1 VLVVGQDHELLHST
15 LEAIRKQLPP
25 ESEIHVCATAREAKE
40 LYLRGR
46 FGAVL
51 VDQVLSDGTGTSLLR
66 SLLMFRG
73 RSSNLFLI
81 GPRNTED
88 SESVQLLRDH
98 PEVYFIERPYRADV
112 IARQVRNAIAP
123 RPVTEQSFYGLRLME
138 LIQAF
143 ALGRK
148 SASIVVL
155 MADNRMGNIFIREGQ
170 IVHATLGREEGIP
183 ALEMM
188 FQSKKGEIR
197 ILNDCTTARETIT
210 KPTQQVILDIYR
222 RMDERK
228 HGTDAGK
235 AASESARE
243 KTQPPPVM
251 QPAPSASES
260 PRTPADDPAGAI
272 ALPGLLA
279 GVQMKE
285 EEQFLKELDAMFDA
299 IADPVGGTAPSPSL
313 SPSPSAAPSAL
324 SPPSKQPE
332 PRPSHSLS
340 RQDPGRLSF
349 KLTEQP
355 HVTRRGPLNVPTPPG
370 SASRKPSVGSAST
383 SPPSSLPPKSIF
395 EMIEEALEE

>member
-1 VLVVGQDHELLHST
+1 MPPKPPRPSVLVVGQDHELLHST
-15 LEAIRKQLPP
+15 FEAIRKQLPP
-25 ESEIHVCATAREAKE
+25 DSEIQVCATAREAKE
-40 LYLRGR
+40 LYLRRR

-51 VDQVLSDGTGTSLLR
+51 VDQNLPDGTGTSLLR
-66 SLLMFRG
+66 SLLMFRA

-155 MADNRMGNIFIREGQ
+155 MADNRMGTVFIREGQ

-228 HGTDAGK
+228 HGTDGAK
-235 AASESARE
+235 APPTPSQE
-243 KTQPPPVM
+243 KTPPPPPTQGKEVSPTA
-251 QPAPSASES
+251 QASAP
-260 PRTPADDPAGAI
+260 PADVPN
-272 ALPGLLA
+272 ALPGILA

-285 EEQFLKELDAMFDA
+285 EEQFLKELDAMFDVNA
-299 IADPVGGTAPSPSL
+299 TAAVTGDTPPPTAAPQSSPPLPPPSPQH
-313 SPSPSAAPSAL
+313 SPRSI
-324 SPPSKQPE
+324 
-332 PRPSHSLS
+332 
-340 RQDPGRLSF
+340 SF